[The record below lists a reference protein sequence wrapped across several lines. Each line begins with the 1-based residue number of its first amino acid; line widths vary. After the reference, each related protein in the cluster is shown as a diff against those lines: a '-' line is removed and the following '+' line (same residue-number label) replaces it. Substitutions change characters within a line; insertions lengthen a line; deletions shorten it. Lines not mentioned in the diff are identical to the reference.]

1 MELTR
6 KDLENKL
13 ITRVWEDEAFK
24 AELKQDPHTVIRREL
39 EALGI
44 TLPDTVTIS
53 VHEETPSQVHLV
65 LPPNP
70 MVLAEAE
77 LSDADLD
84 LVAGGTSSEGNKPGH
99 EGNC

>member
-1 MELTR
+1 MEPTR

-13 ITRVWEDEAFK
+13 ITRAWEDQTFK
-24 AELKQDPHTVIRREL
+24 AELMNNPRDVIRREL

-44 TLPDTVTIS
+44 SLPENVSIT

-65 LPPNP
+65 LPTNTA
-70 MVLAEAE
+70 VAEAE

-84 LVAGGTSSEGNKPGH
+84 LVAGGDGTVDKHGNVG
-99 EGNC
+99 CS

>member
-1 MELTR
+1 MEMTR
-6 KDLENKL
+6 QDLENKL

-24 AELKQDPHTVIRREL
+24 AELKNNPHAVIQREL

-44 TLPDTVTIS
+44 TLPEGVTIS

-70 MVLAEAE
+70 VAAAEAE

-84 LVAGGTSSEGNKPGH
+84 LVAGGNSAPDKHGNVG
-99 EGNC
+99 CS